1 MINLFFIK
9 NKLKN
14 KPTIKNNNNEIIEKY
29 KKIVQK
35 SKEELLKEYGTNIE
49 RGLTEEIAKQ
59 KIDSDGENIVVKEE
73 KHSWFYFFIN
83 SFKDKFIF
91 ILVILALI
99 N

>member
-35 SKEELLKEYGTNIE
+35 SKEELLKEYGTNI
-49 RGLTEEIAKQ
+49 
-59 KIDSDGENIVVKEE
+59 
-73 KHSWFYFFIN
+73 
-83 SFKDKFIF
+83 
-91 ILVILALI
+91 
-99 N
+99 